1 MTSTSPRSGCEP
13 APDGKRSGFELLD
26 RSVQHWVW
34 RRRWPSLRPVQERAV
49 APILAGDTD
58 VIVTAATAGGKTEA
72 AFLPICSALV
82 AAGRRGTEDDGG
94 VRALYVSP
102 LKALINDQYQRL
114 RDLCADLDIPVTPWH
129 GDVAV
134 NVKERLR
141 SSPDGILLITPES
154 LEALLVLNGS
164 GAGRMFGALSH
175 IVIDELHA
183 FLGTNRG
190 AQLRSLM
197 ARVEAAAGHRVARV
211 GLSATLADLGG
222 AAEYLRPGGGDRVV
236 IVADER
242 EGRQVRLQVR
252 GYVGDLTE
260 DRGAGAVSADVAD
273 HLYRTLRRGH
283 NMVFANSRAGAEG
296 YAALLAERAERD
308 RIANPF
314 LPHHGSLSAEL
325 RSRAEEH
332 LKQRSTPATVVCTST
347 LELGIDVGWVDRVV
361 QVGVPPDVAGL
372 RQRLGRSGR
381 GDDPARLL
389 VYVTEQ
395 SRPRDPLG
403 RLRTALVETVAIV
416 DLLLRRWYEPP
427 RLDSPD
433 LSTLVQQIL
442 ALVTQEHGTT
452 AARLYRVLCSS
463 GVFPGV
469 DRDAFT
475 ALLRGMGGHGLLV
488 QERGG
493 LLLLGPEGE
502 RLVNHYSFYAAF
514 TTVEEFEVVASG
526 NRIGT
531 IPVRPSLMAGT
542 PLTFGGATWRVMEV
556 DRTEARVLVEPA
568 SVGGPPPGFMGT
580 ESPVSDGVRA
590 RMREVYTSAD
600 SPAYLD
606 EAARI
611 LLEESRSAFR
621 DLGLHR
627 SSAHAYED
635 GLCVFTWRGDVVID
649 TVCQL
654 LRRYGVAASRAGC
667 ALLVSDA
674 TPERLAETAGRLL
687 RDPRP
692 EAVELAAEAQDRA
705 VDRYDAYLPEAL
717 LNRAHAARALDV
729 PGAFEV
735 LAELADRTGV

>member
-1 MTSTSPRSGCEP
+1 MTSTSPPSGCDPVPGE
-13 APDGKRSGFELLD
+13 KRSGFELLD

-34 RRRWPSLRPVQERAV
+34 RRRWPSLRPIQERAI

-82 AAGRRGTEDDGG
+82 AAGRGAERGGG

-114 RDLCADLDIPVTPWH
+114 RGLCADLDIPVTPWH

-134 NVKERLR
+134 NVKDRLR
-141 SSPDGILLITPES
+141 GDPDGVLLITPES
-154 LEALLVLNGS
+154 LEALLVLDGS
-164 GAGRMFGALSH
+164 GAARMFGALSH

-197 ARVEAAAGHRVARV
+197 TRVEAASGHRVARV

-222 AAEYLRPGGGDRVV
+222 AAEYLRPGGGERVV
-236 IVADER
+236 IVADEG

-252 GYVGDLTE
+252 GYVEDLTDE
-260 DRGAGAVSADVAD
+260 RGAGAVSADVAD

-283 NMVFANSRAGAEG
+283 NMVFADSRAGVEG
-296 YAALLAERAERD
+296 YTALLAERAERD

-325 RSRAEEH
+325 RSRAEER
-332 LKQRSTPATVVCTST
+332 LKQRAAPVTVVCTST

-395 SRPRDPLG
+395 SRPEDPLE
-403 RLRTALVETVAIV
+403 RLRTALVETTATV

-469 DRDAFT
+469 DRDTFT
-475 ALLRGMGGHGLLV
+475 ALLRGLGEHGLLA

-502 RLVNHYSFYAAF
+502 RQVNHYSFYAAF

-526 NRIGT
+526 NRLGT
-531 IPVRPSLMAGT
+531 VPVPPSLMAGT
-542 PLTFGGATWRVMEV
+542 PLTFGGATWRVVEV
-556 DRTEARVLVEPA
+556 NRKEARVLVEPA
-568 SVGGPPPGFMGT
+568 SSGGPPPGFMGT

-590 RMREVYTSAD
+590 RMREVYTGTD
-600 SPAYLD
+600 VPAYLD
-606 EAARI
+606 DAARI
-611 LLEESRSAFR
+611 LLEEARSSFG
-621 DLGLHR
+621 DLGLRR
-627 SSAHAYED
+627 SPVHAYED
-635 GLCVFTWRGDVVID
+635 DLCVFAWRGDVVID

-654 LRRYGVAASRAGC
+654 LRRYGMTASRSGC
-667 ALLVSDA
+667 ALLVRDA

-692 EAVELAAEAQDRA
+692 DAVELAAEARDKA
-705 VDRYDAYLPEAL
+705 VDRYDAYLPEEL

-735 LAELADRTGV
+735 LAELADRTGA

>member
-1 MTSTSPRSGCEP
+1 MTSTSPPSACEP
-13 APDGKRSGFELLD
+13 DPGGGRGGFELLD

-34 RRRWPSLRPVQERAV
+34 RRRWSSLRPVQERAI

-58 VIVTAATAGGKTEA
+58 VIITAATAGGKTEA
-72 AFLPICSALV
+72 AFLPLCSALV
-82 AAGRRGTEDDGG
+82 TASRDAEEGGG
-94 VRALYVSP
+94 VRALYISP
-102 LKALINDQYQRL
+102 LKALINDQHQRL
-114 RDLCADLDIPVTPWH
+114 RGLCSDLDIPVTPWH
-129 GDVAV
+129 GDVAA

-141 SSPDGILLITPES
+141 GTPDGILLITPES

-164 GAGRMFGALSH
+164 GADRMFGALSH

-183 FLGTNRG
+183 FLGTDRG

-197 ARVEAAAGHRVARV
+197 ERVEVAAGRRVARV
-211 GLSATLADLGG
+211 GLSATLADLDG
-222 AAEYLRPGGGDRVV
+222 AAEYLRPKRGERVV
-236 IVADER
+236 IVADEG

-252 GYVGDLTE
+252 GYVEDLRE
-260 DRGAGAVSADVAD
+260 VRGAEAVSADVAD
-273 HLYRTLRRGH
+273 HLYRTLGRGH
-283 NMVFANSRAGAEG
+283 NMVFANSRAGVEG
-296 YAALLAERAERD
+296 YTALLAERAERD
-308 RIANPF
+308 RVVSPF

-325 RSRAEEH
+325 RSHAEER
-332 LKQRSTPATVVCTST
+332 LKQRTAPATVVCTST

-361 QVGVPPDVAGL
+361 QVGVPSDVASL

-395 SRPRDPLG
+395 SLPQSPLE
-403 RLRTALVETVAIV
+403 RLRTALVETVATV

-427 RLDSPD
+427 RLDSPH

-442 ALVTQEHGTT
+442 ALVTQEHGST
-452 AARLYRVLCSS
+452 AVRLYRMLCAS

-469 DRDAFT
+469 DREDFT
-475 ALLRGMGGHGLLV
+475 ALLRSMGEHGLLT

-502 RLVNHYSFYAAF
+502 RQVGHYSFYAAF
-514 TTVEEFEVVASG
+514 TTAEEFEVIASG

-542 PLTFGGATWRVMEV
+542 PLTFGGATWRVVEV
-556 DRTEARVLVEPA
+556 NREESRILVESA
-568 SVGGPPPGFMGT
+568 STGGPPPGFMGT

-590 RMREVYTSAD
+590 RMRQVYTD
-600 SPAYLD
+600 VDFPAYLD

-611 LLEESRSAFR
+611 LLEEARSTFH
-621 DLGLHR
+621 DLGLHH
-627 SSAHAYED
+627 SPVHTYED
-635 GLCVFTWRGDVVID
+635 GLYVFTWRGDAVID
-649 TVCQL
+649 TVCRL
-654 LRRYGVAASRAGC
+654 LRRYGMQASRAGG
-667 ALLVSDA
+667 ALLVRDA
-674 TPERLAETAGRLL
+674 TPERLTETAGRLL

-692 EAVELAAEAQDRA
+692 EAVDLAAEAQDKA
-705 VDRYDAYLPEAL
+705 VDRYDVYLPEEL

-729 PGAFEV
+729 PGAFAV
-735 LAELADRTGV
+735 LAELAGEQE

>member
-1 MTSTSPRSGCEP
+1 MTSTSPPSGCEP

-34 RRRWPSLRPVQERAV
+34 RRRWPSLRPVQERAI

-58 VIVTAATAGGKTEA
+58 VIITAATAGGKTEA
-72 AFLPICSALV
+72 AFLPVCSALV
-82 AAGRRGTEDDGG
+82 AAGRGTEGGDG
-94 VRALYVSP
+94 VRALCISP

-114 RDLCADLDIPVTPWH
+114 RGLCADLDIPVTPWH

-134 NVKERLR
+134 NVKDRLR
-141 SSPDGILLITPES
+141 GDPDGILLITPES
-154 LEALLVLNGS
+154 LEALLVLDGS

-175 IVIDELHA
+175 VVIDELHA

-222 AAEYLRPGGGDRVV
+222 AAEYLRPGGGERVV
-236 IVADER
+236 IVADEG
-242 EGRQVRLQVR
+242 EGKQVRLQVR
-252 GYVGDLTE
+252 GYVEDLTQE
-260 DRGAGAVSADVAD
+260 RGAGAVSADIAG

-283 NMVFANSRAGAEG
+283 NMVFANSRAGVEG
-296 YAALLAERAERD
+296 YTALLAERAERD

-325 RSRAEEH
+325 RSRAEER
-332 LKQRSTPATVVCTST
+332 LKQRAAPVTVVCTST

-381 GDDPARLL
+381 GDEPARLL

-395 SRPRDPLG
+395 SRPQDPLG
-403 RLRTALVETVAIV
+403 RLRTALVETAATV

-469 DRDAFT
+469 ERDDFT
-475 ALLRGMGGHGLLV
+475 ALLRRMGEHGLLA

-502 RLVNHYSFYAAF
+502 RQVNHYSFYAAF

-526 NRIGT
+526 NRLGT

-542 PLTFGGATWRVMEV
+542 PLTFGGTTWRVVEV
-556 DRTEARVLVEPA
+556 NRKEARLLVEPA

-590 RMREVYTSAD
+590 RMREVYTGAD
-600 SPAYLD
+600 APAYLD

-611 LLEESRSAFR
+611 LLEEARSAFGE
-621 DLGLHR
+621 LGLHR
-627 SSAHAYED
+627 SPVHAYED

-654 LRRYGVAASRAGC
+654 LRRYGVAASRSGC
-667 ALLVSDA
+667 ALLVRDA
-674 TPERLAETAGRLL
+674 TPERLVETAGRLL
-687 RDPRP
+687 RAPRP
-692 EAVELAAEAQDRA
+692 DAVELAAEARDKA
-705 VDRYDAYLPEAL
+705 VDRYDAYLPEEL

-735 LAELADRTGV
+735 LAELAKRTGA